1 MAKLNARMQSNFSGC
16 FHAGECTVAV
26 KLSGKSSNIFFF
38 TSFRKSSRT
47 CISVFWS
54 CEEKRKKIQFA
65 IVLSRF
71 LVPKKSFARRRH
83 IAHVSFHILS
93 WLSCGYWISIM
104 GKFLASN
111 SEKDIDIQCN
121 WLTLA
126 PRITNN
132 QNKNSLV
139 MAKDFIW
146 KYKLWVWRNTTQH
159 HCIKRFFYS
168 HTVLAGECRW
178 ITYAKNVNY
187 LSVFSFLDALKAK
200 FRSLKI
206 GIKLWN
212 GELVEYLSGF

>member
-1 MAKLNARMQSNFSGC
+1 MQGCKVFFRGVFTRENAQLLETFWEIFQYLFFYFIQKKFANLYFSLLI
-16 FHAGECTVAV
+16 VW
-26 KLSGKSSNIFFF
+26 
-38 TSFRKSSRT
+38 RK
-47 CISVFWS
+47 
-54 CEEKRKKIQFA
+54 KKKIQFA

-146 KYKLWVWRNTTQH
+146 KYILCVWRNTTSLYQK
-159 HCIKRFFYS
+159 IF
-168 HTVLAGECRW
+168 TP
-178 ITYAKNVNY
+178 TYF
-187 LSVFSFLDALKAK
+187 LS
-200 FRSLKI
+200 
-206 GIKLWN
+206 
-212 GELVEYLSGF
+212 E

>member
-38 TSFRKSSRT
+38 YFIQKKFANLYFSLLIVWRK
-47 CISVFWS
+47 
-54 CEEKRKKIQFA
+54 KKKIQFA

-111 SEKDIDIQCN
+111 SEKDIDNIQRN

-159 HCIKRFFYS
+159 HCIKRFFLFPHS
-168 HTVLAGECRW
+168 
-178 ITYAKNVNY
+178 
-187 LSVFSFLDALKAK
+187 FS
-200 FRSLKI
+200 
-206 GIKLWN
+206 GW
-212 GELVEYLSGF
+212 V

>member
-1 MAKLNARMQSNFSGC
+1 MQGCKVIFRGVFTRENAQLLETFWEIFQYLFFLLHSEKVRELVFQSSDR
-16 FHAGECTVAV
+16 V
-26 KLSGKSSNIFFF
+26 KEKEKDSICHCIV
-38 TSFRKSSRT
+38 SFPRAEKKFCKKTAYRSR
-47 CISVFWS
+47 
-54 CEEKRKKIQFA
+54 
-65 IVLSRF
+65 
-71 LVPKKSFARRRH
+71 
-83 IAHVSFHILS
+83 HVSFHILS

-168 HTVLAGECRW
+168 HTVLAGECRM
-178 ITYAKNVNY
+178 
-187 LSVFSFLDALKAK
+187 
-200 FRSLKI
+200 
-206 GIKLWN
+206 
-212 GELVEYLSGF
+212 

>member
-1 MAKLNARMQSNFSGC
+1 MFSRGRM
-16 FHAGECTVAV
+16 H
-26 KLSGKSSNIFFF
+26 
-38 TSFRKSSRT
+38 
-47 CISVFWS
+47 S
-54 CEEKRKKIQFA
+54 CETFWEIFQYLFFYFIQKKLAFLNLYFTLLIVWEKEKKKIQFA
-65 IVLSRF
+65 IVLSRSRR
-71 LVPKKSFARRRH
+71 KKSFARRH

-159 HCIKRFFYS
+159 HCIKRFFLFPHS
-168 HTVLAGECRW
+168 
-178 ITYAKNVNY
+178 
-187 LSVFSFLDALKAK
+187 FS
-200 FRSLKI
+200 
-206 GIKLWN
+206 GW
-212 GELVEYLSGF
+212 V

>member
-1 MAKLNARMQSNFSGC
+1 MAKLNARMQGNFSGC

-38 TSFRKSSRT
+38 YFIQKKFANLYFSLLIVWRK
-47 CISVFWS
+47 
-54 CEEKRKKIQFA
+54 KKKIQFA

-146 KYKLWVWRNTTQH
+146 KYKLCVWRNTT
-159 HCIKRFFYS
+159 
-168 HTVLAGECRW
+168 
-178 ITYAKNVNY
+178 
-187 LSVFSFLDALKAK
+187 
-200 FRSLKI
+200 SLYQKI
-206 GIKLWN
+206 
-212 GELVEYLSGF
+212 FTPT